1 MPATLFSQ
9 IKHALKTLQ
18 PAEVRAEAERDVR
31 IGLIASSS
39 EVLGDMESFLAPPHL
54 SPLRR
59 AEAARSLVRGQR
71 TGSDIVLCESSLLA
85 PAGAF
90 LFDADAPETCV
101 RPILKAH
108 PELMLPLA
116 RRFYPF

>member
-1 MPATLFSQ
+1 MPASLFSQ

-39 EVLGDMESFLAPPHL
+39 EVLGDMETFLAPAHL

-59 AEAARSLVRGQR
+59 AEAVCSLARGHKAATAPRLLSLRGGR
-71 TGSDIVLCESSLLA
+71 PGNLRPPDSKSSSR
-85 PAGAF
+85 
-90 LFDADAPETCV
+90 ADAP
-101 RPILKAH
+101 LGQA
-108 PELMLPLA
+108 LLPVPQASQL
-116 RRFYPF
+116 